1 MYMGLVQELHLENF
15 YVRETWGS
23 EDVPSKSCS
32 VFNSY
37 ALTAFSIL
45 GKVERVFASDTMP
58 SGLEL
63 TGGGPFLRGKVRNI
77 LDLVL
82 LLWDCIWYHTNLE
95 HLSPMEPGSPIACRD
110 LQGSHR
116 L

>member
-37 ALTAFSIL
+37 ALTAFNIL

-63 TGGGPFLRGKVRNI
+63 TGGGPSLEGKSETSWTWCLCCGTVFGI
-77 LDLVL
+77 TL
-82 LLWDCIWYHTNLE
+82 T
-95 HLSPMEPGSPIACRD
+95 
-110 LQGSHR
+110 
-116 L
+116 